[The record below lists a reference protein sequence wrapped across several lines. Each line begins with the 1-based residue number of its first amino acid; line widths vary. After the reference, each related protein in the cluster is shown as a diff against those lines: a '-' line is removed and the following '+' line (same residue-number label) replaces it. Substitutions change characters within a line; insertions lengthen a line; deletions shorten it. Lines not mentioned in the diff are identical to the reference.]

1 MWYMRIL
8 INQWSLIGG
17 WCFAFNQ
24 VCVCVCCDCN
34 SSCHVRTVRE
44 SRLKAKRATEI
55 TKQWNTVLKTGL
67 PSCQYHATFW
77 KTELARTWK
86 EPKDGWNLWCNFY
99 FCESRP
105 HQYQRLVVR
114 NGHSL
119 TPMWKIKS
127 SPIARNMPCSY
138 MNHMWLGQFYDI
150 LPILQTSRGFTIQCL
165 SSKTSAT
172 FTNMDFPP
180 GVIIIF
186 LLNQLLSGRKAISGK
201 TSNSSEVCACD
212 SISPRRSSS
221 HMSEKSQKSRLKGLC
236 S

>member
-1 MWYMRIL
+1 MVLRV
-8 INQWSLIGG
+8 QSS
-17 WCFAFNQ
+17 

-44 SRLKAKRATEI
+44 NRLKAKRATEI

-127 SPIARNMPCSY
+127 AICPAVTWTTCDLDNSIIFCLSCKLPVVLQFNVWAAKRPQHSPTWIS
-138 MNHMWLGQFYDI
+138 
-150 LPILQTSRGFTIQCL
+150 LPASSLFSFSTSRFQAGRLSVARPQTARKYVHVIQWVHAEAQVTCL
-165 SSKTSAT
+165 KTLR
-172 FTNMDFPP
+172 NH
-180 GVIIIF
+180 V
-186 LLNQLLSGRKAISGK
+186 
-201 TSNSSEVCACD
+201 
-212 SISPRRSSS
+212 
-221 HMSEKSQKSRLKGLC
+221 
-236 S
+236 

>member
-1 MWYMRIL
+1 MDGASRSIK
-8 INQWSLIGG
+8 
-17 WCFAFNQ
+17 
-24 VCVCVCCDCN
+24 CVCVCCDCN

-77 KTELARTWK
+77 RTELARTWK

-119 TPMWKIKS
+119 TPMWQIKS

-150 LPILQTSRGFTIQCL
+150 LPILQTSRGWTIQCL
-165 SSKTSAT
+165 SSKMSQHSPTWISLPASSLFSVSTSCFQAGRLSVERPQT
-172 FTNMDFPP
+172 ARKYVH
-180 GVIIIF
+180 VIQWVHAEAQVTC
-186 LLNQLLSGRKAISGK
+186 LK
-201 TSNSSEVCACD
+201 TLRNHV
-212 SISPRRSSS
+212 
-221 HMSEKSQKSRLKGLC
+221 
-236 S
+236 